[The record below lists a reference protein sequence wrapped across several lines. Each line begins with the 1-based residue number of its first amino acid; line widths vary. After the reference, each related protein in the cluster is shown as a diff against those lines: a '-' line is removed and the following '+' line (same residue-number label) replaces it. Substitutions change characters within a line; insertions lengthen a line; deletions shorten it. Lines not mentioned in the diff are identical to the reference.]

1 LEVAHEFSGEK
12 DIYNNLSELNLCL
25 ETNMERG
32 STISLDRRAYPK
44 TAISLR
50 QEMEAGPVLEMV

>member
-1 LEVAHEFSGEK
+1 
-12 DIYNNLSELNLCL
+12 
-25 ETNMERG
+25 MERG